1 MTPRIFIDSSV
12 LFSAANS
19 AKGHSRD
26 LLLMGASGEI
36 KIIISNFVLQETIRN
51 LSGLKKPPLEELD
64 QIVQNANIELVDA
77 TKQSVLDAAK
87 LIVLKDAPIIAAAK
101 TAKVNMLVSLDK
113 SYVVKSNRE
122 SGYGRYDVCVIPND
136 KAKITLTNQI

>member
-12 LFSAANS
+12 LFSAAYS
-19 AKGHSRD
+19 SKGHSRD
-26 LLLMGASGEI
+26 LLLMGATGEI

-113 SYVVKSNRE
+113 KHILGRADLESYINASIVTPLVA
-122 SGYGRYDVCVIPND
+122 YQ
-136 KAKITLTNQI
+136 KIRIIK

>member
-19 AKGHSRD
+19 SKGHSRD
-26 LLLMGASGEI
+26 LLLMGAAGEI
-36 KIIISNFVLQETIRN
+36 KIIISNFVLQETVRN

-113 SYVVKSNRE
+113 KHILGRADLESYINASIVTPLIAYQTTR
-122 SGYGRYDVCVIPND
+122 
-136 KAKITLTNQI
+136 ITK

>member
-1 MTPRIFIDSSV
+1 MTLRIFIDSSV

-19 AKGHSRD
+19 SRGHSRD

-77 TKQSVLDAAK
+77 SKQSVLDAAK

-113 SYVVKSNRE
+113 KHILV
-122 SGYGRYDVCVIPND
+122 P
-136 KAKITLTNQI
+136 

>member
-1 MTPRIFIDSSV
+1 MMPRIFIDSSV

-19 AKGHSRD
+19 SKGHSRD
-26 LLLMGASGEI
+26 LFLMGATGEI
-36 KIIISNFVLQETIRN
+36 KIIISNFVLQETVRN
-51 LSGLKKPPLEELD
+51 LSSLKKPSLEELD

-113 SYVVKSNRE
+113 KHIL
-122 SGYGRYDVCVIPND
+122 GRADLEAYINASIVTPLIAYQTIRNP
-136 KAKITLTNQI
+136 K

>member
-12 LFSAANS
+12 LFSAAYS
-19 AKGHSRD
+19 SKGHSRD
-26 LLLMGASGEI
+26 LLIMGASGEI

-101 TAKVNMLVSLDK
+101 TAKVDMLVSLDK
-113 SYVVKSNRE
+113 KHIL
-122 SGYGRYDVCVIPND
+122 GRTDLEAYINASIVTPLVAFQTIRNP
-136 KAKITLTNQI
+136 K